1 MSSFPKKIVIAYTKS
16 LFQNLKKNS
25 GATVIDETYEI
36 GNITG
41 SESNKETPNLFFIGE
56 ELLLIRSLI
65 VSSKFMD
72 QFFKNPTYSER
83 QKLEIIFSV
92 FPGLT
97 LSVQSFLKLL
107 AERSHLSLLPE
118 ISDEYMK
125 MISSFQNSTQV
136 KIITASGLKEDYGLL
151 LLKAL
156 RKITNS
162 KEILL
167 KTFYN
172 PKILGGLIVEYNSKS
187 IDASILKEFSLF
199 FTQA

>member
-1 MSSFPKKIVIAYTKS
+1 MSFPKKIVTAYTKS

-25 GATVIDETYEI
+25 GSVVVDETYEI

-41 SESNKETPNLFFIGE
+41 SEPNKETPNLFFIGE
-56 ELLLIRSLI
+56 ELFLIRSLI

-83 QKLEIIFSV
+83 QKLEILLSI

-97 LSVQSFLKLL
+97 LSIQSFLKLL

-136 KIITASGLKEDYGLL
+136 KIVTASGLKEDYGLL

-199 FTQA
+199 FNQA